1 MTYKKFKE
9 IIDTL
14 RKVSDRNR
22 ILYKHKVDLIDFENE
37 FHFIIN
43 TLLEEQF
50 GKDGF
55 GWIQWFCFEKDYGRA
70 KNMKAWD
77 KDKNEICKDIKGLFE
92 LVKNG

>member
-14 RKVSDRNR
+14 KEVSDRNG
-22 ILYKHKVDLIDFENE
+22 ILYKYKVDLIEFESE
-37 FHFIIN
+37 FYFVIN

-55 GWIQWFCFEKDYGRA
+55 GWIEWFMYEKDFGRR
-70 KNMKAWD
+70 KDMKAWD
-77 KDKNEICKDIKGLFE
+77 KDKNEICKDIKGLYE
-92 LVKNG
+92 LVK

>member
-14 RKVSDRNR
+14 KELSDRDR
-22 ILYKHKVDLIDFENE
+22 ILYKHKVDLIEFESE
-37 FHFIIN
+37 FYFVIN
-43 TLLEEQF
+43 TLLKEQF

-55 GWIQWFCFEKDYGRA
+55 DWIVWFMYEKDFGR
-70 KNMKAWD
+70 KKDFKAWD
-77 KDKNEICKDIKGLFE
+77 ENKNEICKDIKGLFE